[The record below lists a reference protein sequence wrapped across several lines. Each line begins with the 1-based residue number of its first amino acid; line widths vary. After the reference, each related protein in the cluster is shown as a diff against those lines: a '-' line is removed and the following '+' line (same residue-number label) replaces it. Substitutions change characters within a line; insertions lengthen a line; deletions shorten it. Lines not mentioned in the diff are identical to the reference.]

1 MGCETWF
8 QFIYFCDDKKIKKE
22 NSTLNNFLIF
32 LFLVLTSLICW
43 FSYALYI
50 FYFSYIKVGLQID
63 APTPSTS
70 PMPTIDKGQETT
82 GLPNLPKPLTLEEK
96 KFLLAVERGDL
107 ANVRR

>member
-1 MGCETWF
+1 M
-8 QFIYFCDDKKIKKE
+8 
-22 NSTLNNFLIF
+22 IF
-32 LFLVLTSLICW
+32 LFLLSTALIFW
-43 FSYALYI
+43 VFLFSIYFFI
-50 FYFSYIKVGLQID
+50 FDIKVGLQID

-70 PMPTIDKGQETT
+70 PIPTMDKGQETT

>member
-1 MGCETWF
+1 MVSIYLFFLMTKERKVYPK
-8 QFIYFCDDKKIKKE
+8 QFFDFSFYSFDLF
-22 NSTLNNFLIF
+22 NMLVFLLYLFFIF
-32 LFLVLTSLICW
+32 H
-43 FSYALYI
+43 
-50 FYFSYIKVGLQID
+50 IKVGLQID

>member
-1 MGCETWF
+1 M
-8 QFIYFCDDKKIKKE
+8 
-22 NSTLNNFLIF
+22 LVFL
-32 LFLVLTSLICW
+32 
-43 FSYALYI
+43 ALYI
-50 FYFSYIKVGLQID
+50 FYINNFFLLYIKVGLQID

-70 PMPTIDKGQETT
+70 PVPTIDKGQETT

>member
-8 QFIYFCDDKKIKKE
+8 QFIYFSDDKREKK
-22 NSTLNNFLIF
+22 STLNNFLIF
-32 LFLVLTSLICW
+32 LFLFFDLFNMLVFL
-43 FSYALYI
+43 LYLFFI
-50 FYFSYIKVGLQID
+50 FHIKVGLQID
-63 APTPSTS
+63 TPTPSTS
-70 PMPTIDKGQETT
+70 PLPTIDKGQETT